1 MPIDEM
7 ESRSTADGRYRTLL
21 EVCGAIATQPN
32 WKAGLQSLRRL
43 LSSVVAFNS
52 LGLLLLSDTE
62 TRSGSQHLTGDREAD
77 EFEIGTQVAHAGT
90 AVGRAIDEQKP
101 IYVPDVKTELSM
113 IPQLAAKARLG
124 SPHSSHIFPITI
136 SGNKLGENCY
146 PLHVCERLLL
156 RLARNRAGAL
166 PRAM

>member
-7 ESRSTADGRYRTLL
+7 ESRSAADGRYRTLL
-21 EVCGAIATQPN
+21 EVSGAIATQPN

-43 LSSVVAFNS
+43 LSSVVAFDS
-52 LGLLLLSDTE
+52 VGLLLLSDNGNSV
-62 TRSGSQHLTGDREAD
+62 RLTAFDRDPEAD
-77 EFEIGTQVAHAGT
+77 EFEIGTQVPHAGT

-124 SPHSSHIFPITI
+124 SPFELRQRQNEA
-136 SGNKLGENCY
+136 SG
-146 PLHVCERLLL
+146 
-156 RLARNRAGAL
+156 AGRDRRGA
-166 PRAM
+166 

>member
-7 ESRSTADGRYRTLL
+7 ESRSAADGRYRTLL
-21 EVCGAIATQPN
+21 EVSGAIATQPN

-52 LGLLLLSDTE
+52 LGLLLLSDNGNSV
-62 TRSGSQHLTGDREAD
+62 RLTAFDRDREAD

-124 SPHSSHIFPITI
+124 SPHSSYIFPISI
-136 SGNKLGENCY
+136 SGKKLGENCY
-146 PLHVCERLLL
+146 PLHVCERLHLPM
-156 RLARNRAGAL
+156 ARKRAGAL